1 MLNFIRGFDASG
13 ARLGLNF
20 KGESEFKTTCG
31 GFLTLCLQI
40 LSLAYFAMRLIVVI
54 EYDDANIGSYE
65 VFEDRGKMFEELNFA
80 DLNFNFFFC
89 FVDTLTGKPMKLDP
103 RIGQF
108 EILQY
113 EYTWQTDGTFN

>member
-1 MLNFIRGFDASG
+1 MAIFSNFVNNKKKMLNFLRSFDASG

-20 KGESEFKTTCG
+20 KGESDFKTTCG

-65 VFEDRGKMFEELNFA
+65 VFEDRGKMSE
-80 DLNFNFFFC
+80 
-89 FVDTLTGKPMKLDP
+89 
-103 RIGQF
+103 
-108 EILQY
+108 
-113 EYTWQTDGTFN
+113 